1 MNNIVVF
8 SSLGLGLIISVIFIV
23 LGVFL
28 KKGDEDT
35 IFNRNMR
42 TLKYVLS
49 FSGILLLV
57 NALIILYLTRN

>member
-1 MNNIVVF
+1 MNNIDIF
-8 SSLGLGLIISVIFIV
+8 SSLGLGFILAVIFIV
-23 LGVFL
+23 LGIFL

-49 FSGILLLV
+49 FSGILLLL

>member
-1 MNNIVVF
+1 MNNIDVF